1 MGEAPSTP
9 TKSVAGGGGGEEPSP
24 PPEGLEPLHDS
35 TSPSFFTSAWSAMVS
50 SELAYEA
57 ALEKRLG
64 EHEACRL
71 LAATDAMASPLRED
85 GTVLL
90 GWINDKITG
99 LDHAST
105 AESLNKLDA
114 AQVSAA
120 LKALEAEL
128 EGDELREKENQKG
141 DIQAGLREVAT
152 RIAEEAQI
160 HRTLTILVNFIEN
173 DL

>member
-1 MGEAPSTP
+1 
-9 TKSVAGGGGGEEPSP
+9 
-24 PPEGLEPLHDS
+24 
-35 TSPSFFTSAWSAMVS
+35 MVS

-57 ALEKRLG
+57 ALEKRLA

-71 LAATDAMASPLRED
+71 LAATDAMALPLRED

-114 AQVSAA
+114 AQVAAA

-152 RIAEEAQI
+152 RIAAETPGGAEW
-160 HRTLTILVNFIEN
+160 HPEPM
-173 DL
+173 